1 MKSSESTK
9 IRRFA
14 DLVSTGTA
22 LLLLHHNIKENVV
35 KYYYTNKLINTRPSS
50 S

>member
-14 DLVSTGTA
+14 DLVSTDTA
-22 LLLLHHNIKENVV
+22 LLLLHHNIKENVD
-35 KYYYTNKLINTRPSS
+35 S
-50 S
+50 